1 MAVEDWLRD
10 TETEPPC
17 GPNLE
22 YDDQFMALAS
32 AASGKPEQQFGDTII
47 PPTEPDWPDVIE
59 RATAL
64 LARSKDVRPTLLLT
78 RALTNTSGLQGLS
91 QGLRV
96 VRTLLENH
104 WEDVHPRLAY
114 DGVADPFLRASA
126 ISAFADASG
135 LVRDIRAT
143 PLFNTS
149 AGPVTV
155 RSAEAS
161 LKHEKTSLATL
172 TEEQLRK
179 AAQTAIADERSPFAA
194 IASAV
199 EHCNAIATLC
209 AARIAPEDAPDLT
222 PLIGLLQ
229 TIERLVPARKGNGA
243 TEVEEAAPHG
253 TPDLAPAVPGEVRTR
268 QDALRA
274 LQSVCDYLER
284 TEPSSPAPL
293 FIRRAQRLIGSGFLD
308 IMRDM
313 APESLSHIEI
323 ITGQAPSQPKS
334 EESQ

>member
-149 AGPVTV
+149 AGPV
-155 RSAEAS
+155 
-161 LKHEKTSLATL
+161 
-172 TEEQLRK
+172 
-179 AAQTAIADERSPFAA
+179 
-194 IASAV
+194 
-199 EHCNAIATLC
+199 
-209 AARIAPEDAPDLT
+209 
-222 PLIGLLQ
+222 
-229 TIERLVPARKGNGA
+229 
-243 TEVEEAAPHG
+243 
-253 TPDLAPAVPGEVRTR
+253 
-268 QDALRA
+268 
-274 LQSVCDYLER
+274 
-284 TEPSSPAPL
+284 
-293 FIRRAQRLIGSGFLD
+293 
-308 IMRDM
+308 
-313 APESLSHIEI
+313 
-323 ITGQAPSQPKS
+323 
-334 EESQ
+334 